1 MLVDATLGSGVS
13 AQSVWNYCQ
22 TRAIRVRRLS
32 DPSIQMG
39 HLANISMQA
48 QRQVGKPYSLLQA
61 IVSKLVP
68 GTTPVPDA
76 LYCGTLVGLVVAR
89 ATGYDLTFDTAHQP
103 LHPGTLAAH
112 PDLTDVM
119 LEWRHL

>member
-68 GTTPVPDA
+68 GTTPVPNA
-76 LYCGTLVGLVVAR
+76 LYCSREGHGRRGRRKAACT
-89 ATGYDLTFDTAHQP
+89 TFERR
-103 LHPGTLAAH
+103 G
-112 PDLTDVM
+112 
-119 LEWRHL
+119 